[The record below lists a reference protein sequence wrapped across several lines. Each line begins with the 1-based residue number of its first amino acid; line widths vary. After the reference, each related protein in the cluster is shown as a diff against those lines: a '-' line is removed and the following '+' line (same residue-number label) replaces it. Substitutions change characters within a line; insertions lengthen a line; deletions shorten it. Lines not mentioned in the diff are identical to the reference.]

1 MSFVRIVR
9 CQLSIASA
17 HGCHV
22 ASNAVSMNAH
32 VLDRGRS
39 LTMHG
44 MIMADVMGLE
54 AFSADHVKD
63 TRVLVTSQQ

>member
-44 MIMADVMGLE
+44 MIMGLE